1 MKKFN
6 VTGNCI
12 PAENY
17 MVDISGK
24 IKQIKKLI
32 DSGYYFTINRGRQY
46 GKTTTLY
53 ELRKWLKDEY
63 FVAHISFQ
71 GIDYENFESAGSF
84 CAVLTNQ
91 ISNALKLTSSDKDY
105 AEKWKDPKISS
116 LGALSS
122 HITDMCE
129 NKKVVL
135 MIDEVDNASNNR
147 VFVRFLGMLR
157 EKYLAR
163 RNGDDF
169 TFHSVVLAGVY
180 DIKNMKLK
188 MISEGTHTPTE
199 TEDKIYNSPWNIAV
213 DFDVDMS
220 FNPAEIATMLEDYEA
235 DHKTG
240 MNIAEISEEIYNYT
254 SGYPFLV
261 SRVCQHINDKFDKN
275 WTIEGIRTAV
285 QTILGEQNTLF
296 KDLFKNLENN
306 RDLYDLIY
314 EVLIIGIQRTF
325 SFGNPVIDM
334 GFMYGIIKKENQ
346 SVKISNKIFEMII
359 CDYFISKYEESR
371 NKKTDSIWNF

>member
-105 AEKWKDPKISS
+105 AEKWKDPKINS

-325 SFGNPVIDM
+325 SFGNPVIDL